1 MATMESKLDRL
12 IDTLNT
18 CLPTLLN
25 QTNGKE
31 KSPPP
36 PADPGY
42 LSGNFPTILDREK
55 LTFDTLPPPRVL
67 ESLIDI
73 FFLRAHN
80 QPYSFFNEN
89 KFRRKLAENLL
100 PDYLIFA
107 VLVSALR
114 FSNDPY
120 FNNVRHEA
128 ATGYARE
135 SWKHLVST
143 WFAPESDPNIH
154 ICQAITL
161 LSIFDYTAGRRHPA
175 WLKIGLSIRIAQD
188 LRLMVEPDVGLS
200 FIEQEEHRRTFWSIY
215 VLDRLC
221 SCGRNRPA
229 SIIDAHCRV
238 RLPCGEENFR
248 NGEWEETL
256 TLEQAFGLGRNP
268 AANVGPLA
276 LVVLTASILG
286 RCAQH
291 SIHEQS
297 REESRLPPWDSKSEF
312 AAIYSILLQLET
324 QFEMGS
330 RINKVLAEDCLRD
343 GAIDMQ
349 IAGPFVFSHALFH
362 TAQCLLHHP
371 FLLYN
376 QLRARGV
383 KAPASFL
390 GRAFQTCRENA
401 NSISTLI
408 NDTNNAGYP
417 VYFSFMG
424 YCAVVTTGIH
434 MLYLR
439 DDDIALRQQAFS
451 CFQSGM
457 AYLEEFS
464 KYWKNGK
471 TMLAILQVAANQA
484 ALCNSLMSNSSSL
497 EEVDSQEIEN
507 MWAALDYSC
516 MSQIT
521 ELNVP
526 FANASP
532 SYPSWSSI
540 FGMRGINM
548 TPSTDANNFDPMN
561 FFPISNSISNGESQD
576 NPISFGDIASMHSF
590 FGTTPLNF

>member
-1 MATMESKLDRL
+1 M
-12 IDTLNT
+12 
-18 CLPTLLN
+18 
-25 QTNGKE
+25 
-31 KSPPP
+31 
-36 PADPGY
+36 
-42 LSGNFPTILDREK
+42 
-55 LTFDTLPPPRVL
+55 PPPRVL
-67 ESLIDI
+67 ESLIDV
-73 FFLRAHN
+73 FFFRVHN
-80 QPYSFFNEN
+80 QPYSFFSEVI
-89 KFRRKLAENLL
+89 FRRKLAENLL

-114 FSNDPY
+114 FSDDPY
-120 FNNVRHEA
+120 FSNVRHEA

-143 WFAPESDPNIH
+143 WLTPERDPNIH

-188 LRLMVEPDVGLS
+188 LRLMVEPDPGLS
-200 FIEQEEHRRTFWSIY
+200 FREQEERRRTFWSIY
-215 VLDRLC
+215 VLDKLC

-238 RLPCGEENFR
+238 RLPCSEENFR

-256 TLEQAFGLGRNP
+256 TLEQAFGSGNKL
-268 AANVGPLA
+268 AANVRPLA

-297 REESRLPPWDSKSEF
+297 REEGRLPPWDSKSEF

-330 RINKVLAEDCLRD
+330 RINKVVTEDCLRD
-343 GAIDMQ
+343 GVIDMQ

-362 TAQCLLHHP
+362 TAQCLLNHP
-371 FLLYN
+371 FLIYN

-401 NSISTLI
+401 NSLSILI
-408 NDTNNAGYP
+408 NDTNNGGYP

-424 YCAVVTTGIH
+424 YCAVVATGIH
-434 MLYLR
+434 MLYLNNE
-439 DDDIALRQQAFS
+439 DSEIRQRAFS

-457 AYLEEFS
+457 AFLEEFS

-471 TMLAILQVAANQA
+471 TMVRLHFVFFMAGLTEAA
-484 ALCNSLMSNSSSL
+484 CNITSSGEWSYDL
-497 EEVDSQEIEN
+497 Y
-507 MWAALDYSC
+507 WLDEQLIKSRRGR
-516 MSQIT
+516 
-521 ELNVP
+521 
-526 FANASP
+526 SP
-532 SYPSWSSI
+532 
-540 FGMRGINM
+540 
-548 TPSTDANNFDPMN
+548 
-561 FFPISNSISNGESQD
+561 
-576 NPISFGDIASMHSF
+576 GD
-590 FGTTPLNF
+590 